1 MKQHPYQVGRRKNP
15 ESVEHDL
22 QTGIEEIQ
30 LAVFESVLRSALT
43 LPLQEPPL
51 GLLRETW
58 PEKTRQWMQPM
69 VDAARAASVVAAR
82 SAILAVGPLSPMMQ
96 HYAAAAR
103 AHQGRSASLKRVVR
117 KGGRPATVRWR
128 QEAKAIWDKNSILT
142 ASDMLDK
149 LESRGIVQRDA
160 GYVVFTDEHGLRTE
174 RGSEERKLLDS
185 LKTLK
190 NQHLGKP
197 R

>member
-1 MKQHPYQVGRRKNP
+1 MKQRPYRVGGGKNP
-15 ESVEHDL
+15 ESFERDF

-30 LAVFESVLRSALT
+30 LAVFESVLRSSLT

-51 GLLRETW
+51 GIRQETW
-58 PEKTRQWMQPM
+58 PEKTRKWMQPM
-69 VDAARAASVVAAR
+69 IDAAHAASVAAVK
-82 SAILAVGPLSPMMQ
+82 AAVKGVGPLSPMMA
-96 HYAAAAR
+96 HYASAAR
-103 AHQGRSASLKRVVR
+103 AQQARSASQKRVVR

-128 QEAKAIWDKNSILT
+128 LEAKAIWDKNSLLT

-149 LESRGIVQRDA
+149 LESRGVVQRDA

-174 RGSEERKLLDS
+174 GGSEERKFLNS

-190 NQHLGKP
+190 NQHLGKGG
-197 R
+197 